1 MKNSI
6 FALIGLL
13 VLFVSACA
21 PMLES
26 TQEALST
33 QTPPVTT
40 STKPTGALLIWQ
52 SNDSPCKTAAFST
65 ESLSY
70 GECGKALTASTP
82 ETADYESRLLELSD
96 SFASFTAETSV
107 GSLILKGSGESV
119 PTSVEKRAIAEW
131 ATWMFET
138 SESGQADTSSSQAFV
153 WQREGGIAGFC
164 DNVSVHL
171 TGLVTT
177 SDCKGFHAEAYLTA
191 SQLEQLYGWV
201 YNLGDIEYDDSN
213 APLADGMQ
221 ITLSLDGTGQ
231 GEPDEQTIRDMIDF
245 ASTLDVQLG
254 NAAEA
259 GPEVSDAQNALGE
272 YLLALHKG
280 DYPRASEL
288 YSGDLSL
295 LQTWNPDIPN
305 AGSELFERACSQ
317 NGLQCLAPRS
327 ITYRSSEVDGHH
339 FWVEFNNN
347 DGTLF
352 QQGPCCGET
361 NGPLISRFPFY
372 VEQRQS
378 GFFVWD
384 LPPYVP

>member
-1 MKNSI
+1 MNNRI

-13 VLFVSACA
+13 ALFVSACA

-26 TQEALST
+26 SQEDSST

-52 SNDSPCKTAAFST
+52 SNDSPCKTAAFSR

-70 GECGKALTASTP
+70 GECGEALTASTP
-82 ETADYESRLLELSD
+82 ETADYESRLRELSA
-96 SFASFTAETSV
+96 SFASFTAETSA

-119 PTSVEKRAIAEW
+119 PTGVEKRAIAEW
-131 ATWMFET
+131 ATWMFKT
-138 SESGQADTSSSQAFV
+138 SQSGQADTSSSQAFV

-191 SQLEQLYGWV
+191 SQLEQLYAWV
-201 YNLGDIEYDDSN
+201 YSLGTVEYDDSN

-259 GPEVSDAQNALGE
+259 GPEVSDAQNTLGE
-272 YLLALHKG
+272 YLIALHAG
-280 DYPRASEL
+280 DYPRAADL

-295 LQTWNPDIPN
+295 LQTWNPDVASDVP
-305 AGSELFERACSQ
+305 ELFERACSQ
-317 NGLQCLAPRS
+317 NGLQCLSPRS

-339 FWVEFNNN
+339 FWVEFNNP

-361 NGPLISRFPFY
+361 GGPLISRFPFY